1 MSEFFTSSKLC
12 KPTAPVPHTFPPVTV
27 VCLLLFV
34 FQLQLFLSFC
44 FARPQSWFPMR
55 PSACFSTSTARRWP
69 SASVPPRG
77 AGEGG
82 CRRWSVLSSSP
93 DPQLIIASRTK
104 SPLLY
109 FPVCSLCVC
118 FLRPSNKAS
127 LWALSEFI
135 RTPDGGQISL
145 DWVDNQDSVPYPESS
160 TRPTLL
166 ILPGLTGNSKQS
178 YVRHATRQAT
188 RRGYRSASSRPASR
202 SRWSVLICTQSV
214 TSCVLL
220 CQVCCLQQQRRCRG
234 RAVGKMTCVRVSAST
249 ECYLIAYLDIF
260 RS

>member
-1 MSEFFTSSKLC
+1 ML
-12 KPTAPVPHTFPPVTV
+12 
-27 VCLLLFV
+27 
-34 FQLQLFLSFC
+34 FC
-44 FARPQSWFPMR
+44 FARPQSWSRTR
-55 PSACFSTSTARRWP
+55 PSACFSTSTARPWP

-104 SPLLY
+104 TLLLY
-109 FPVCSLCVC
+109 FSVCTLCVC
-118 FLRPSNKAS
+118 FLCPSNKAS

-135 RTPDGGQISL
+135 STPDGGQISL

-188 RRGYRSASSRPASR
+188 RRGYRSASSPS
-202 SRWSVLICTQSV
+202 
-214 TSCVLL
+214 TSNKSKKKVKYFNVCVY
-220 CQVCCLQQQRRCRG
+220 
-234 RAVGKMTCVRVSAST
+234 AH
-249 ECYLIAYLDIF
+249 
-260 RS
+260 